1 MFAAVFACFTYHFS
15 LVEPRFTFRLAAADD
30 FLTLFAFLLVALSM
44 GVLAG
49 RVRERERENRQRA
62 DETEALLQ
70 VSQDFN
76 EAMDAQELAA
86 QLVSRL
92 KALAGVEALVVFD
105 DGPSAADPSA
115 RAAILEARRTGGAA
129 RDGWQARRL
138 CREGPSCTVAWR
150 GPDDDHAES
159 RDRHCRLLVELA
171 AASMDRLRLLAARAG
186 LEAEARAGRLRD
198 AILSSLSH
206 DLRTPLSAVL
216 ASASSLRD
224 YGDRFDAPTRQDLA
238 EAIVG
243 QAERL
248 NRYVERL
255 LDLSRIEAGQVAPAI
270 TAVSAGEV
278 VDGAVRRLSPDQAGR
293 VTAKGLEAAP
303 AVRADGRLLEQCLF
317 NLLDN
322 AFVHG
327 GTDVRVT
334 VAVVDEG
341 DWVRLE
347 VRDDGPGV
355 ELDLIRRLGEKFQ
368 RGGAQTGG
376 SGLGLAVV
384 KGFVSAMDGRAEF
397 EPGPGGRG
405 LTARII
411 LERAAA

>member
-1 MFAAVFACFTYHFS
+1 M
-15 LVEPRFTFRLAAADD
+15 
-30 FLTLFAFLLVALSM
+30 
-44 GVLAG
+44 
-49 RVRERERENRQRA
+49 
-62 DETEALLQ
+62 
-70 VSQDFN
+70 
-76 EAMDAQELAA
+76 
-86 QLVSRL
+86 
-92 KALAGVEALVVFD
+92 
-105 DGPSAADPSA
+105 
-115 RAAILEARRTGGAA
+115 
-129 RDGWQARRL
+129 
-138 CREGPSCTVAWR
+138 
-150 GPDDDHAES
+150 
-159 RDRHCRLLVELA
+159 
-171 AASMDRLRLLAARAG
+171 
-186 LEAEARAGRLRD
+186 RD

-293 VTAKGLEAAP
+293 VTAEGLEAAP